1 MRPGEGTIRL
11 SVLDRLI
18 DSEPRQPTDP
28 PQSWDQSVR
37 AMKEAV
43 MRDVEWLLNTRRVIE
58 AAPDAHPELQQS
70 VYDFGLPDIS
80 SLNSDASTTRQFLLQ
95 QVEQAIRT
103 FEPRFIDV
111 RVSEG
116 EANVDGSRR
125 IRFVI
130 EALLRMDPNP
140 EHVLFDTVLET
151 VSGRFSVQGDV
162 HA

>member
-1 MRPGEGTIRL
+1 MRSGEGSVRL

-18 DSEPRQPTDP
+18 DTEPRQAADP
-28 PQSWDQSVR
+28 PQTWHQSVR

-43 MRDVEWLLNTRRVIE
+43 MRDVEWLLNTRRIIE
-58 AAPDAHPELQQS
+58 PAPDGYSELQRS
-70 VYDFGLPDIS
+70 AYNFGLPDIS
-80 SLNSDASTTRQFLLQ
+80 SLNSDASATRQLLLR
-95 QVEQAIRT
+95 QVEEAIRT

-125 IRFVI
+125 IRFIV

-151 VSGRFSVQGDV
+151 VSGRFSVQGEA